1 MRANGKAVSALLS
14 DYLNYLVVT
23 VQQSDKFDL
32 WPGAAQ
38 KQCVRHETCVILC
51 EESMGFDSPSS
62 LRACEMH
69 DGPETVHT
77 RHFDQ
82 SGIGERGHVDS
93 AYKDD
98 DLTAKREGETRR
110 KDCAGKRTGTSVL
123 GWTSRV

>member
-1 MRANGKAVSALLS
+1 MRANGKAVGALLS
-14 DYLNYLVVT
+14 DYLDDFVVT
-23 VQQSDKFDL
+23 VQQSDKLDL

-51 EESMGFDSPSS
+51 EESSPCVQA
-62 LRACEMH
+62 ACGSR

-98 DLTAKREGETRR
+98 DLTTKREGETCR